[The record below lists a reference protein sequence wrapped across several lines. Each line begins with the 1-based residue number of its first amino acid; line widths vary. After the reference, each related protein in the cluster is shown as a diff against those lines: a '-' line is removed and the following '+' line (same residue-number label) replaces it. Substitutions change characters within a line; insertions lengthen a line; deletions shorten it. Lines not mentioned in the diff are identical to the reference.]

1 VRLTWL
7 SLVFAVAITAVVAPA
22 ARAFEEFTPTL
33 PLGMGG
39 ASRAWATGDA
49 GPLLNPSGMT
59 LIKAYTLE
67 GTYGYGTRQDDQFL
81 HASVVDNTSSY
92 NLAGGLYYTY
102 HSMNPSGGVSGH
114 GHEAGLSLAFPFGTY
129 VAIGATLK
137 YFNLAGGDAIGGH
150 DGGVTFDLGLTVR
163 PMPVLSVAI
172 VGNNIRNV
180 DNGQVPQTV
189 GYGVAVLP
197 TPALVLA
204 ADGLTRFT
212 ADAQTGRKGTSAM
225 VGASYT
231 LFGKMAI
238 RAGGG
243 YDAITGNGYAT
254 LGLSAISDIGALDG
268 GLRQDLF
275 RSQDAAGMA
284 RPRETVVGLSL
295 RLFIPASQT
304 NQDPSSFVN
313 EQQQ

>member
-1 VRLTWL
+1 MRLTWL
-7 SLVFAVAITAVVAPA
+7 SLVLAAALTAAVAPG
-22 ARAFEEFTPTL
+22 ARAFEEFTPTE

-39 ASRAWATGDA
+39 ASRAWAVGDA

-59 LIKAYTLE
+59 LVKAYTLE

-102 HSMNPSGGVSGH
+102 HSMDPSGGVSGH

-163 PMPVLSVAI
+163 PMPLLSVAI
-172 VGNNIRNV
+172 VGNNIRNL

-268 GLRQDLF
+268 GLREDLF
-275 RSQDAAGMA
+275 RSQDDAGMA

>member
-1 VRLTWL
+1 MRLTWL
-7 SLVFAVAITAVVAPA
+7 SLVLAVALTAAVAPR

-59 LIKAYTLE
+59 LVKAYTLE

-92 NLAGGLYYTY
+92 NLAGGIYYTY
-102 HSMNPSGGVSGH
+102 HSMDPSGGVSGH
-114 GHEAGLSLAFPFGTY
+114 GHEAGLALAFPFGNY

-137 YFNLAGGDAIGGH
+137 YFNLAGGDAVGGH

-163 PMPVLSVAI
+163 PMPVLSLAL
-172 VGNNIRNV
+172 VGSNIRNL
-180 DNGQVPQTV
+180 DNSQAPQAL

-212 ADAQTGRKGTSAM
+212 ADSQTGRKGTSAM

-231 LFGKMAI
+231 LFGKMGI

-243 YDAITGNGYAT
+243 YDAVTGNGYAT

-268 GLRQDLF
+268 GVRQDLF
-275 RSQDAAGMA
+275 RSQDAAGVS

-295 RLFIPASQT
+295 RIFIPASQT

-313 EQQQ
+313 EQQ